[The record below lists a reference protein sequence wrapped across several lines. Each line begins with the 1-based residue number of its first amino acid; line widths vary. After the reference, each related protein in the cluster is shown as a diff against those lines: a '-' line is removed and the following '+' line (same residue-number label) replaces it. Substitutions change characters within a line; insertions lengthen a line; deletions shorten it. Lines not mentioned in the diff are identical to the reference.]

1 MNKEMESQ
9 FLHIIRRWAE
19 AIANI
24 ERSGPEEVKLWIGIN
39 SGIERAVFELSICGF
54 DGFGF
59 DDFKAVRDAATK
71 MAREMLDGEGE

>member
-9 FLHIIRRWAE
+9 FLHIIRRWAK
-19 AIANI
+19 AIANS
-24 ERSGPEEVKLWIGIN
+24 ERSGSDATLWL
-39 SGIERAVFELSICGF
+39 GIEHGIDQAVFELSLCGF